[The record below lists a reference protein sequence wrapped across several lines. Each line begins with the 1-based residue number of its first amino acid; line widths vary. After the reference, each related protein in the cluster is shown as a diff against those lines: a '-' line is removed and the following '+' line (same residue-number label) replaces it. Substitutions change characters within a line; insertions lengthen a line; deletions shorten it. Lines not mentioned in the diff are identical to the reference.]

1 MSPELHDDV
10 TSLAFLLGTWRGDGS
25 GSYPTIDPFGYRE
38 TLSFDHVGDAW
49 LSYIQ
54 ESWGVDGE
62 PLHFERGFLRP
73 GASAGDLEL
82 VLAHPIGVTEVAH
95 GRFDGGELRLRGEE
109 LAIGRAATG
118 LDVRG
123 LERRYRVDGDALTYE
138 IDMAT
143 GATPM
148 TLHLSASLRRDA

>member
-1 MSPELHDDV
+1 MSSELHADV
-10 TSLAFLLGTWRGDGS
+10 VWLGFLLGTWRGEGS
-25 GSYPTIDPFGYRE
+25 GRYPTIEPFAYRE
-38 TLSFDHVGDAW
+38 TLTFDHVGDAW

-54 ESWGVDGE
+54 ESWSFGDE

-73 GASAGDLEL
+73 GATAGEVEL

-95 GRFDGGELRLRGEE
+95 GSVDGGEIRLRGEE

-123 LERRYRVDGDALTYE
+123 LERRYRVAGDALSYE

-143 GATPM
+143 GTTPM
-148 TLHLSASLRRDA
+148 TLHLAADLRRHA

>member
-1 MSPELHDDV
+1 MSPEVHADV
-10 TSLAFLLGTWRGDGS
+10 AWLRFLLGTWRGEGS

-38 TLSFDHVGDAW
+38 TLTFDHVGDAW

-54 ESWGVDGE
+54 ESWGLDDE

-73 GASAGDLEL
+73 GATAGEVEL

-95 GRFDGGELRLRGEE
+95 GSVDGGDIRLRGEE

-123 LERRYRVDGDALTYE
+123 LERRYRVDGDSLSYE

-143 GATPM
+143 GTTPM
-148 TLHLSASLRRDA
+148 TLHLTADLRRHA